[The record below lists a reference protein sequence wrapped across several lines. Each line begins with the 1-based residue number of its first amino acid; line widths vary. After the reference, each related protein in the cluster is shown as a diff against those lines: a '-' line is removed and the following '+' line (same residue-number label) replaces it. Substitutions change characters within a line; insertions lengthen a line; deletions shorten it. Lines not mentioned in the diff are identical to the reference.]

1 MKTIVFIFIMIS
13 ISAQIQSQV
22 SMRVEW
28 DVFDNVAATEG
39 IIDSKGNVLIV
50 GQIYKKDTYNDR
62 DAFIFKMDTNGNY
75 IYDRVPEA
83 PDSSIIYQNVIQ
95 LINGKYMVVGR
106 KGPSDYNNDSIQRE
120 LVVTIYD
127 EDLNLLVDKRY
138 NYREIYKTLFNIYFL
153 EESNGNIL
161 FAATAMRKTG
171 DPMNNH
177 DLGLFRFT
185 QEGDTIETKFLHFQ
199 RNVMVY
205 DMDKIPGS
213 NNYLVIEAHTQ
224 LYGEFECM
232 ILRPDLVVDTINYFY
247 DYDYNVNNDITCDYW
262 YPDKTFL
269 MGSGMSVNDKSDE
282 IGLAV
287 FRCDTLANISDTL
300 FLNKQ
305 GVHQRNSFI
314 ECLSF
319 ADEGSIYVVGYE
331 EDFLNC
337 HNNDSINLYVVDT
350 GLNQVAYKSLGGDE
364 SYDTFGVLTS
374 KDHGAYIYGQVWY
387 PDGDVCTSNLVIY
400 HVSREDLGL
409 PPVKVLDLERT
420 PGQAKV
426 YPNPASSILNISV
439 DERTLQEH
447 TRIKLYNSQG
457 KKVYDYRLPHV
468 GNTLQLDVT
477 NLEPG
482 LYVYNIAS
490 GKQVLVRGK
499 FVKQ

>member
-1 MKTIVFIFIMIS
+1 MIALSIQVF
-13 ISAQIQSQV
+13 AQE

-28 DVFDNVAATEG
+28 EIYDNTMPLGG
-39 IIDSKGNVLIV
+39 IIDKAGNTIIV
-50 GQIYKKDTYNDR
+50 GKITKKDTYNDR

-75 IYDRVPEA
+75 IYDRVPEVA
-83 PDSSIIYQNVIQ
+83 DTSIEYQAIIQ
-95 LINGKYMVVGR
+95 LDNGNYFVAGR

-120 LVVTIYD
+120 LVVAIYD
-127 EDLNLLVDKRY
+127 ENLNMLVDKTY
-138 NYREIYKTLFNIYFL
+138 NYKEIYKSLFNIYFL
-153 EESNGNIL
+153 KESDGNIL

-185 QEGDTIETKFLHFQ
+185 QEGDTIETKFWHFQ
-199 RNVMVY
+199 RNVIVY
-205 DMDKIPGS
+205 DMDKIPRS
-213 NNYLVIEAHTQ
+213 NNYLILEFITQ
-224 LYGEFECM
+224 MFGSFECM
-232 ILRPDLVVDTINYFY
+232 VLKPDLTIDTINYFSSH
-247 DYDYNVNNDITCDYW
+247 DYTVDNYLTCDYW

-269 MGSGMSVNDKSDE
+269 MGSGMSVYDKTDE
-282 IGLAV
+282 FGLAV
-287 FRCDTLANISDTL
+287 YRCDTLANISDSL
-300 FLNKQ
+300 FLNKA
-305 GVHQRNSFI
+305 GVWQLNSYI
-314 ECLSF
+314 KCMSY
-319 ADEGSIYVVGYE
+319 ADEESIYIVGHEPDY
-331 EDFLNC
+331 LNC

-409 PPVKVLDLERT
+409 PPVKVIDLERT

-426 YPNPASSILNISV
+426 YPNPASNILNISV
-439 DERTLQEH
+439 DERTLKEH

>member
-1 MKTIVFIFIMIS
+1 MIALSIQVF
-13 ISAQIQSQV
+13 AQE

-28 DVFDNVAATEG
+28 EIYDNTMPLGG
-39 IIDSKGNVLIV
+39 IIDKAGNTIIV
-50 GQIYKKDTYNDR
+50 GKITKKDTYNDR

-75 IYDRVPEA
+75 IYDRIPEA
-83 PDSSIIYQNVIQ
+83 PDTSINYKNVIQ
-95 LINGKYMVVGR
+95 LANGNYFVIGR
-106 KGPSDYNNDSIQRE
+106 KGPSDYNNDSTQRE
-120 LVVTIYD
+120 LVVAIYD
-127 EDLNLLVDKRY
+127 EELNMLVDKRY
-138 NYREIYKTLFNIYFL
+138 NYNDIYKMLSGKVIQDSDNNILYVC
-153 EESNGNIL
+153 SAQRKNGN
-161 FAATAMRKTG
+161 
-171 DPMNNH
+171 PMNNV
-177 DLGLFRFT
+177 DLGLIRLT
-185 QEGDTIETKFLHFQ
+185 TDGDTIETKFQHFQ
-199 RNVMVY
+199 RNVSVY
-205 DMDKIPGS
+205 DIDKIPAS
-213 NNYLVIEAHTQ
+213 NNYLILEFITQ
-224 LYGEFECM
+224 MFGSFECM
-232 ILRPDLVVDTINYFY
+232 ILKPDLTVDTINYFSSH
-247 DYDYNVNNDITCDYW
+247 DYTVNNYITCDYW

-269 MGSGMSVNDKSDE
+269 MGSGMSVYDKTDE
-282 IGLAV
+282 FGLAV
-287 FRCDTLANISDTL
+287 YRCDTLANISDSL
-300 FLNKQ
+300 FLNKA
-305 GVHQRNSFI
+305 GVTQLNSYI
-314 ECLSF
+314 KCMAY
-319 ADEGSIYVVGYE
+319 ADEESIYIVGHEPDY
-331 EDFLNC
+331 LNC

-409 PPVKVLDLERT
+409 PPVKVIDLERT

-426 YPNPASSILNISV
+426 YPNPASNILNISV
-439 DERTLQEH
+439 DERTLKEH